1 MHIEFRA
8 RARVCVCV
16 CVCGVEED
24 IVERLVLYAYTGVS
38 EGRGESH
45 LLWKMV
51 WLIKLMVC
59 LTANKWTDIGKM
71 LCSKQ

>member
-1 MHIEFRA
+1 MCNGE
-8 RARVCVCV
+8 
-16 CVCGVEED
+16 GN

-51 WLIKLMVC
+51 WLIKLVVC
-59 LTANKWTDIGKM
+59 LTKNKWTDIGRL
-71 LCSKQ
+71 LCTKQ